1 MGPSRHGPLALLACL
16 LGACTGHEQ
25 PPRSDPSPTPPPPP
39 REPPPVVEP
48 PPATTPSR
56 CFAARSDL
64 ALPHWPL
71 NSQFADIDGDQRRDL
86 VVNYSLDA
94 RVGVLLADGDGGL
107 RQGAV
112 LTLEHDAV
120 GITLGD
126 FDGDEHLDLAASDY
140 QGQNVRIH
148 RGLGDGTFETKARVT
163 RIGKYVGPGV
173 ADDFT
178 ADGRTDLVVTL
189 WSSLAFMRGRGD
201 FSFTAPNRMP
211 TGQAPEPPLV
221 ADFNNDGLRDI
232 ATASND
238 EHHVALLL
246 GRGDGRFEAARK
258 TRCGAGGHALVAD
271 DLDHDGE
278 LDLAVANIHSHDV
291 CVLRGDGRGNFAIGP
306 VLPGGQNPHG
316 LAAADVTGDGL
327 LDLVVAAWGTDPKAP
342 PGARI
347 GDGAVIVHA
356 GDGNGGFATR
366 AAVAVGHSPNDVW
379 IDDLDRDGHN
389 DAITLNSNGRS
400 VTILRGAPCPPPA

>member
-1 MGPSRHGPLALLACL
+1 VLLACL

-25 PPRSDPSPTPPPPP
+25 PRSDPSPTPPPPP
-39 REPPPVVEP
+39 REPPLVDEIPPVIEP
-48 PPATTPSR
+48 PTVTTPSR
-56 CFAARSDL
+56 CFTARRDL
-64 ALPHWPL
+64 ALHHWPL
-71 NSQFADIDGDQRRDL
+71 NSQFADLDGDQRRDL

-107 RQGAV
+107 RQDAV
-112 LTLEHDAV
+112 PDVALEHDAV

-126 FDGDEHLDLAASDY
+126 FDGDEHLDIAASDY

-148 RGLGDGTFETKARVT
+148 RGLGDGTFESKARVT

-178 ADGRTDLVVTL
+178 ADGRTDLIVTL
-189 WSSLAFMRGRGD
+189 WSSLGFLRGRGD

-238 EHHVALLL
+238 DHHVALLL

-258 TRCGAGGHALVAD
+258 TRCGTGGHALVAD

-291 CVLRGDGRGNFAIGP
+291 CVLRGGTTSACCAAT
-306 VLPGGQNPHG
+306 
-316 LAAADVTGDGL
+316 AAATSRS
-327 LDLVVAAWGTDPKAP
+327 ARCCP
-342 PGARI
+342 PGR
-347 GDGAVIVHA
+347 
-356 GDGNGGFATR
+356 TR
-366 AAVAVGHSPNDVW
+366 TAW
-379 IDDLDRDGHN
+379 
-389 DAITLNSNGRS
+389 
-400 VTILRGAPCPPPA
+400 PPPT